1 MNIIKYPRKMKSKKI
16 QQNQKKI
23 KKEKTKMLK
32 DVEMSAASL
41 YDGGWRAEDREQLI
55 AEYQLTED
63 EADAICEK
71 LQEYED

>member
-1 MNIIKYPRKMKSKKI
+1 MF
-16 QQNQKKI
+16 
-23 KKEKTKMLK
+23 K
-32 DVEMSAASL
+32 DVEMSAARL

>member
-1 MNIIKYPRKMKSKKI
+1 
-16 QQNQKKI
+16 
-23 KKEKTKMLK
+23 MLK

-55 AEYQLTED
+55 VEYQLTED